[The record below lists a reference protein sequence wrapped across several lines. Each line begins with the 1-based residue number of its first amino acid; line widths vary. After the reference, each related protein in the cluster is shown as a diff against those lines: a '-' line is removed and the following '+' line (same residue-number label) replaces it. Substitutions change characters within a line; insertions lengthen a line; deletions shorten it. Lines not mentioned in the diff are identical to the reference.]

1 VSCPANN
8 DSRFASP
15 GSRAKRRVAT
25 AFLLLTLA
33 GCSWFGRKPAP
44 APAVAPAET
53 FSAEPVSAARAA
65 CANYD
70 TLVRDAP
77 FPRDAIIRGIDS
89 GKASVVFAV
98 DGTRITILSVTSSA
112 PAFGDAAADAARAL
126 HCAVDRPARF
136 SVAFEWRTVR

>member
-1 VSCPANN
+1 M
-8 DSRFASP
+8 
-15 GSRAKRRVAT
+15 RAKRRVAT
-25 AFLLLTLA
+25 ALVMLTLA

-44 APAVAPAET
+44 APTPAAAPADT
-53 FSAEPVSAARAA
+53 FSAQPVSAARAA

-98 DGTRITILSVTSSA
+98 DGTKITILSVTSSA

-126 HCAVDRPARF
+126 HCSVDRPARF